1 MKALRVPRRRAGF
14 SLLELSMAVSLFAL
28 VMGSALTLVLDGRD
42 LARASQQRAGVSR
55 KAQAALDRALVELR
69 EASDTVNPDPS
80 GATGADNLQFQVPQS
95 VNGSVVTWS
104 GARQLRFENDPA
116 DPFGGG
122 DEDSDGLVDEG
133 RLVFVR
139 DVGALNERRVVLAT
153 NVPRRDPDELVNNAD
168 DDGDGVSDEGG
179 FNVQRVGGVFTLRLV
194 VSEPGAGGNRQ
205 IGRAEA
211 SLVLRN

>member
-1 MKALRVPRRRAGF
+1 MSPLRARRSRAGF
-14 SLLELSMAVSLFAL
+14 SLLELSMAVSLFAV

-42 LARASQQRAGVSR
+42 LARASQQRASATR
-55 KAQAALDRALVELR
+55 KAQAALDRALDELR
-69 EASDTVNPDPS
+69 EASEAITPDPS
-80 GATGADNLQFQVPQS
+80 GASGADNLQFQVPLT

-104 GARQLRFENDPA
+104 GVRILRFEADPA
-116 DPFGGG
+116 DPLGGG
-122 DEDSDGLVDEG
+122 DQDSDGLIDEG

-139 DVGALNERRVVLAT
+139 DAGALNERRVVLAN
-153 NVPRRDPDELVNNAD
+153 NVPLRDPDELVNNAD

-179 FNVQRVGGVFTLRLV
+179 FNVRRVGGVLTLRLV
-194 VSEPGAGGNRQ
+194 VSEPGVGATRQ